1 MKNLRNFALAAFAL
15 LGFAACQQEEFAP
28 EIKNPTHS
36 VTFVAGAPETKTTV
50 DISDGATAKFAWT
63 KADENKF
70 TVYENGT
77 AAKKTI
83 GALGVDGKMTLTATF
98 EGTSQEGDNSY
109 IAILNKSGNATQIV
123 TEEAY
128 DEAAD
133 IMVSKA
139 VSSFADESGVLLQF
153 RREVAIAQMTLRGLD
168 AREVVNIVTVSS
180 TADIAGS
187 YDVKGWV
194 SPAASS
200 IEISSTSAM
209 EVGDYKIVANE
220 AGEAV
225 VWFTCIP
232 QDEATLTVKVEAADG
247 DKYTKTFSKP
257 ITLTRG
263 DVKAFGVAM
272 EKDVVAKPWVAVEL
286 ADIDETMPL
295 VITMAKEGTT
305 YALSLT
311 DTDDNALGTSK
322 APKAIEV
329 SVVDGKLS
337 EEPSSDILWNIA
349 NNNGNLTIYPNGVTN
364 EWLYTIAKN
373 DGVRLGTNT
382 SNGSVWSIDAE
393 SGYLKANVTTSEVRY
408 LGVYTITPDWRAY
421 TNTTGN
427 TANQT
432 LRFYSNASPKTALAT
447 PTNLTVS
454 AEKLVSWDVVNGAKS
469 YVLTIGTEEYP
480 CLSNS
485 YNASAIADEYY
496 DVAVVAVPSDTE
508 NYKNSVAAT
517 LTDAK
522 FGTPTLKTPTLNEG
536 AVDEFSVN
544 ATWTVDPRATAG
556 YNCELYKGETKVGD
570 SKTVTTGSVSF
581 KDLDDGV
588 TYTVKVNA
596 IAVEGTKAYAAS
608 GVATI
613 DLTTKGTTKISD
625 INAAGTYTVKN
636 AVVYAVAN
644 TGVVIIGDGTGLMLL
659 EKNSHGYKVG
669 DTFSTVAGT
678 VAVSNGIW
686 KFNSPTVGT
695 KTLGSAPDYGTPVE
709 ATSDYLASKPNK
721 VVYVHARGSQSG
733 RYITVGTEKLY
744 MSKANTTYDGKD
756 VDAYGF
762 IYGYS
767 TQYSN
772 TFFCVTS
779 IAEDPTVPKLSV
791 TPTSKTWESYET
803 DAAVFKVTTNTAG
816 VKDWSVS
823 PEALTWAE
831 IAIDKDAGTIK
842 VTPNG
847 PNTTDDAFEE
857 TLTVYHAAD
866 NTLTET
872 ITLTQKK
879 AASTGGTTPTEQ
891 TVFLETFGSTNSTP
905 EFNTYT
911 GYSATAEMFTT
922 SGNVNTHYSGS
933 GKIGKNSYSGVNIS
947 SGYTDASGNS
957 GCFHLGTK
965 NTEDTILQ
973 ISDINITNCVNIS
986 VSFGALGGSKDHKVS
1001 VYYKIDGG
1009 AETALI
1015 TNGAITNERWTLLN
1029 ANISGTGES
1038 LTLIFKHKPSKAWT
1052 IRMDD
1057 IKVLGTK

>member
-36 VTFVAGAPETKTTV
+36 VTFVAGAPETKTNV
-50 DISDGATAKFAWT
+50 DISDEKTAKFAWT

-153 RREVAIAQMTLRGLD
+153 RREVAIAQMTLKGLD

-295 VITMAKEGTT
+295 VITMATTDKT

-311 DTDDNALGTSK
+311 GTDGNALGTSK

-382 SNGSVWSIDAE
+382 SNRYVWSIDAE

-454 AEKLVSWDVVNGAKS
+454 AEKLVSWDAVDGAAS
-469 YVLTIGTEEYP
+469 YVLTIGTDEYP

-496 DVAVVAVPSDTE
+496 DVAVVAVPTDTE
-508 NYKNSVAAT
+508 NYKNSAAAT

-522 FGTPTLKTPTLNEG
+522 FGTPKLTTPELTEG
-536 AVDEFSVN
+536 AIDESSIRVNMAVD
-544 ATWTVDPRATAG
+544 ARATNG
-556 YNCELYKGETKVGD
+556 CTCEIYNGETLVE
-570 SKTVTTGSVSF
+570 SKTIKVSYVVF
-581 KDLDDGV
+581 SDLEGGV
-588 TYTVKVNA
+588 TYTIKVNA
-596 IAVEGTKAYAAS
+596 IAVEGEKPYAAS
-608 GVATI
+608 DVASI
-613 DLTTKGTTKISD
+613 ELTTKAAQHVSD
-625 INAAGTYTVKN
+625 VTEAGTYTIKGLT
-636 AVVYAVAN
+636 VYAVPNPSNAI
-644 TGVVIIGDGTGLMLL
+644 VGDGTGFILL
-659 EKNSHGYKVG
+659 YNKSSHGLKVG
-669 DTFSTVAGT
+669 DTFNVAGT
-678 VAVSNGIW
+678 VKDFNGVWEFDNPSITGKAAGETPVYPEAVEADEAYLTS
-686 KFNSPTVGT
+686 
-695 KTLGSAPDYGTPVE
+695 YGT
-709 ATSDYLASKPNK
+709 ATKIE
-721 VVYVHARGSQSG
+721 YVHAKGIQSG
-733 RYITVGTEKLY
+733 KNIKVGAKTLY
-744 MSKANTTYDGKD
+744 LSAENAETDGKN
-756 VDAYGF
+756 VEVTGF
-762 IYGYS
+762 VYGY
-767 TQYSN
+767 N
-772 TFFCVTS
+772 TEFSSASFVATS
-779 IAEDPTVPKLSV
+779 IQLDSSIPYLSV
-791 TPTSKTWESYET
+791 DQSSKVWAADAT
-803 DAAVFKVTTNTAG
+803 DAFVVNVAVNSEGGDWTVTPKTL
-816 VKDWSVS
+816 S
-823 PEALTWAE
+823 WAT
-831 IAIDKDAGTIK
+831 IAVNKTAGTIT

-847 PNTTDDAFEE
+847 ANTAETANEA
-857 TLTVYHAAD
+857 TLTVTHASDATLKAKISLKQNGKGSAAASYFVKVTTAPTD
-866 NTLTET
+866 WSGKYLIVFDKKAYSYVSRKDLTSKNTKELSIIGDKIESNETVDVDMVEISKTTNGYKILLSDGKYLSVPASNACGSDTTGSVFT
-872 ITLTQKK
+872 ITL
-879 AASTGGTTPTEQ
+879 GTNG
-891 TVFLETFGSTNSTP
+891 VS
-905 EFNTYT
+905 
-911 GYSATAEMFTT
+911 
-922 SGNVNTHYSGS
+922 
-933 GKIGKNSYSGVNIS
+933 ISGVDSKNA
-947 SGYTDASGNS
+947 TRTLCNN
-957 GCFHLGTK
+957 GTYYRMYP
-965 NTEDTILQ
+965 
-973 ISDINITNCVNIS
+973 S
-986 VSFGALGGSKDHKVS
+986 VGS
-1001 VYYKIDGG
+1001 YKLPQLYKLD
-1009 AETALI
+1009 
-1015 TNGAITNERWTLLN
+1015 N
-1029 ANISGTGES
+1029 
-1038 LTLIFKHKPSKAWT
+1038 
-1052 IRMDD
+1052 
-1057 IKVLGTK
+1057 